1 MKPMVKFIV
10 CDHYTLKMHQ
20 DIGHDE
26 ETEIIGFSYEDLCK
40 FTRALVTEAACLV
53 KDPKDRYLILKTF
66 GE

>member
-10 CDHYTLKMHQ
+10 CDYDTVKTHQ

-26 ETEIIGFSYEDLCK
+26 ETEIIGFSYEALSK
-40 FTRALVTEAACLV
+40 FTRALITEAACLV
-53 KDPKDRYLILKTF
+53 RDPQDRNLILKTL